1 MSLSHAL
8 RVVIAPDSFKES
20 LGSIEVA
27 QALARGVLQAAPQAQ
42 IHCIPMADGGEGTID
57 AVLAATAGQRREL
70 TVRGAMGWPVKAN
83 WAWLADGAGLI
94 EVASVVG
101 LASVSP
107 GDRAAMQASSYGVG
121 ELIKAA
127 LDAGATRIVLALGG
141 SATNDGGAG
150 MLQALGVGL
159 YDAAGK
165 ALPPGGEA
173 LALLARLDV
182 SGLDP
187 RIAATPIQAMV
198 DVNNPLCGPSGAS
211 YIFGPQKGA
220 TKTQVQTL
228 DAALGRF
235 ADVCASVLGQ
245 DDRDVPGVGAAG
257 GLGFA
262 AKVFLK
268 ADLRPGFELVA
279 ELAGLHTAIAQAQ
292 LVFTGEGRLDAQT
305 AFGKTPAGVVRL
317 AHGAGVP
324 VVAVAGALEPG
335 YESLYDCGLS
345 AAFSLASGPM
355 TLQQAYERTAE
366 LLAQCARD
374 VTRLKFPS

>member
-1 MSLSHAL
+1 MAEASGL
-8 RVVIAPDSFKES
+8 RLLRSDEYDP
-20 LGSIEVA
+20 L
-27 QALARGVLQAAPQAQ
+27 
-42 IHCIPMADGGEGTID
+42 HTTTYGT
-57 AVLAATAGQRREL
+57 
-70 TVRGAMGWPVKAN
+70 
-83 WAWLADGAGLI
+83 
-94 EVASVVG
+94 
-101 LASVSP
+101 
-107 GDRAAMQASSYGVG
+107 G
-121 ELIKAA
+121 ELMRTA
-127 LDAGATRIVLALGG
+127 LEAGCRRLIVGIGG

-159 YDAAGK
+159 YDTAGN

-173 LALLARLDV
+173 LALLARLDM

-187 RIAATPIQAMV
+187 RLAATPIQAMV

-220 TKTQVQTL
+220 TKAQVQVL
-228 DAALGRF
+228 DSALGHF
-235 ADVCASVLGQ
+235 ADVCALVLGQ

-268 ADLRPGFELVA
+268 AALRPGFELIA
-279 ELAGLHTAIAQAQ
+279 EMADLHTAIAQAQ

-317 AHGAGVP
+317 AHAAGVP

-335 YESLYDCGLS
+335 YESLYECGLS
-345 AAFSLASGPM
+345 AAFSLVSGPM
-355 TLQQAYERTAE
+355 TLQQAYEQTAE

-374 VTRLKFPS
+374 VTRLKFPL